1 MSGGLGPKA
10 LSRGVSVEIAC
21 VVPFVKSVFDSHK
34 LPCILTSITDRK
46 HGVGSLHYIGDA
58 VDVLWSAEWGVSP
71 NLVRQQLFQALN
83 GMSMMRAI
91 DIGLRVDYDIVFED
105 DHFHIEFQPKI
116 PAWEY
121 DRIVKAAGL

>member
-10 LSRGVSVEIAC
+10 LSRGVSAEIAC
-21 VVPFVKSVFDSHK
+21 VVPFVKSVFDNHK
-34 LPCILTSITDRK
+34 VPCILTSITDRT
-46 HGVGSLHYIGDA
+46 HGVGSLHYTGDA
-58 VDVLWSAEWGVSP
+58 VDVLWSEGWGASSLAVD
-71 NLVRQQLFQALN
+71 RELFFAVNGISRTQAH
-83 GMSMMRAI
+83 S
-91 DIGLRVDYDIVFED
+91 IGLAVDYDVVFED

>member
-1 MSGGLGPKA
+1 MIGGLGPKA

-21 VVPFVKSVFDSHK
+21 VVPFVKSVFDNHK
-34 LPCILTSITDRK
+34 LPGILTSITDRK
-46 HGVGSLHYIGDA
+46 HGVGSLHYTGDA
-58 VDVLWSAEWGVSP
+58 VDVLWSEEWGV
-71 NLVRQQLFQALN
+71 NWTKVDEGLYLALN
-83 GMSMMRAI
+83 GMSRIKARNI
-91 DIGLRVDYDIVFED
+91 VLAVDYDVVFEG